1 MTTGRDLTLR
11 CYLEKAQKQ
20 LQDKGFTSPREEARQ
35 IVSGVAHL
43 ELAFQLANPDH
54 ALDIDTLNRLNNA
67 LALRLEHV
75 PLQQIAGGSWFYD
88 LWFQV
93 SDKVLSPR
101 PETELLVEEAYRYGQ
116 RMNNRQDMKQ
126 AIRILDAF
134 TGTGAVGISLS
145 QRLWR
150 EEIPNY
156 LVLSDISPD
165 AAKLAEANATRY
177 LERDSFQVETC
188 DLCPPENGRY
198 DILTANPPYIPSGEI
213 ETLMPEVSVHEPHL
227 ALDGGLDGLLY
238 YRRLALEA
246 PDYLK
251 KDGALFIEI
260 GAGQSGE
267 VEKLFQEQGW
277 EKMRVVKD
285 LSGHDRILSFC
296 R

>member
-1 MTTGRDLTLR
+1 M
-11 CYLEKAQKQ
+11 
-20 LQDKGFTSPREEARQ
+20 
-35 IVSGVAHL
+35 SGVANL

-54 ALDIDTLNRLNNA
+54 VLDIDTLNRLNNA

-101 PETELLVEEAYRYGQ
+101 PETELLVEEAYRYSQ
-116 RMNNRQDMKQ
+116 RISNRQVAGQ

-145 QRLWR
+145 HRLWR
-150 EEIPNY
+150 EGIPNY
-156 LVLSDISPD
+156 LVLADISPD
-165 AAKLAEANATRY
+165 AAKLAESNATRY
-177 LERDSFQVETC
+177 LERDAFQVETC
-188 DLCPPENGRY
+188 DLWPPENGRY
-198 DILTANPPYIPSGEI
+198 DLLTANPPYIPSGEI

-227 ALDGGLDGLLY
+227 ALDGGIDGLLY

-246 PDYLK
+246 PDYLNEG
-251 KDGALFIEI
+251 GALFIEI

-267 VEKLFQEQGW
+267 VEQLFLEQGW
-277 EKMRVVKD
+277 KKIRVVKD

>member
-1 MTTGRDLTLR
+1 M
-11 CYLEKAQKQ
+11 
-20 LQDKGFTSPREEARQ
+20 
-35 IVSGVAHL
+35 SGVAHL
-43 ELAFQLANPDH
+43 ELAFQLANPEH

-75 PLQQIAGGSWFYD
+75 PLQQIAGGAWFYD

-101 PETELLVEEAYRYGQ
+101 PETELLVEEAYRYSRQ
-116 RMNNRQDMKQ
+116 INNRQAADQ
-126 AIRILDAF
+126 PIRILDAF

-188 DLCPPENGRY
+188 DLWPPENGRY

>member
-43 ELAFQLANPDH
+43 ELAYQLANPDYTF
-54 ALDIDTLNRLNNA
+54 DIDTFNRLNNA

-75 PLQQIAGGSWFYD
+75 PLQQIAGGAWFYD

-101 PETELLVEEAYRYGQ
+101 PETELLVEEAYRYSRQ
-116 RMNNRQDMKQ
+116 INNRQAADQ
-126 AIRILDAF
+126 PIRILDAF

-150 EEIPNY
+150 EGIPNY
-156 LVLSDISPD
+156 LVLSDISPE
-165 AAKLAEANATRY
+165 AAKLAESNSTRY
-177 LERDSFQVETC
+177 LERDAFHVETC
-188 DLCPPENGRY
+188 DLWPRENGRY
-198 DILTANPPYIPSGEI
+198 DLLTANPPYIPSGEI
-213 ETLMPEVSVHEPHL
+213 ETLMAEVSVHEPHI

-246 PDYLK
+246 RDYLHEG
-251 KDGALFIEI
+251 GALFIEI

-267 VEKLFQEQGW
+267 VEQLFLEQGW
-277 EKMRVVKD
+277 KKIRVVKD

>member
-43 ELAFQLANPDH
+43 ELAFQLANPEH

-75 PLQQIAGGSWFYD
+75 PLQQIAGGAWFYD

-101 PETELLVEEAYRYGQ
+101 PETELLVEEAYRYSQ

>member
-43 ELAFQLANPDH
+43 ELAYQLANPDYTF
-54 ALDIDTLNRLNNA
+54 DIDTFNRLNNA

-75 PLQQIAGGSWFYD
+75 PLQQIAGGAWFYD

-101 PETELLVEEAYRYGQ
+101 PETELLVEEAYRYSRQ
-116 RMNNRQDMKQ
+116 INNRQAADQ
-126 AIRILDAF
+126 PIRILDAF
-134 TGTGAVGISLS
+134 TGTGAVCISHS

-150 EEIPNY
+150 EGNPNC
-156 LVLSDISPD
+156 LVLSDISTEAP
-165 AAKLAEANATRY
+165 KLDESISTRY
-177 LERDSFQVETC
+177 LERDAFDVETC
-188 DLCPPENGRY
+188 DLWPRENGRY
-198 DILTANPPYIPSGEI
+198 DLLTANPPYIPSGEI

-246 PDYLK
+246 PDY
-251 KDGALFIEI
+251 
-260 GAGQSGE
+260 
-267 VEKLFQEQGW
+267 
-277 EKMRVVKD
+277 
-285 LSGHDRILSFC
+285 
-296 R
+296 

>member
-1 MTTGRDLTLR
+1 MITGRDLTLR

-35 IVSGVAHL
+35 IVSGVANL

-54 ALDIDTLNRLNNA
+54 VLDIDTLNRLNNA

-101 PETELLVEEAYRYGQ
+101 PETELLVEEAYRYSQ

-165 AAKLAEANATRY
+165 AAKLAESNATRY
-177 LERDSFQVETC
+177 LERDAFHVETC
-188 DLCPPENGRY
+188 DLWPPENGRY
-198 DILTANPPYIPSGEI
+198 DLLTANPPYIPSGEI

-227 ALDGGLDGLLY
+227 ALDGGIDGLLY

-246 PDYLK
+246 PDYLNEG
-251 KDGALFIEI
+251 GALFIEI

-267 VEKLFQEQGW
+267 VEQLFLEQGW
-277 EKMRVVKD
+277 KKIRVVKD